1 MEYVAIAE
9 KLTPEEIA
17 TVNARGTN
25 IFRSRINWA
34 STYLVQAKA
43 LARPERGYIEI
54 TDRGRQLLVDYPG
67 GFDEK
72 VLRDFPEWKD
82 AWSGKYSDEYVE
94 RHKEKTITDSSPTE
108 TIENTIDELEE
119 IVANDLVQRVRG
131 MSPKFLELVVLQLL
145 QKMGYGDDSTGIQ
158 HLGGP
163 GDEGVD
169 GVINQDSL
177 GLQRIYVQ
185 AKRYKEGNTIGRP
198 DIQKFVGALTGLGAN
213 GGVFITT
220 SDFSADARDYA
231 DKTLPTTRIVLIDG
245 STLGHLM
252 VRHGIGV
259 QVRRSYQLVDVDEDF
274 FEE

>member
-1 MEYVAIAE
+1 MENVAEAE
-9 KLTPEEIA
+9 NLTPEEIE

-43 LARPERGYIEI
+43 LTRPERGYLEI
-54 TDRGRQLLVDYPG
+54 TDRGRQLLIDHPQ

-72 VLRDFPEWKD
+72 VLKDFPEWKD
-82 AWSGKYSDEYVE
+82 AWSGKYADEYVDRSE
-94 RHKEKTITDSSPTE
+94 EKSISDSSPTE
-108 TIENTIDELEE
+108 TIESTIDELESL
-119 IVANDLVQRVRG
+119 VANDLVQRVRA

-145 QKMGYGDDSTGIQ
+145 QKMGYGDDSSAIQ

-177 GLQRIYVQ
+177 GLQRIYIQ

-220 SDFSADARDYA
+220 SDFSSDARDYA
-231 DKTLPTTRIVLIDG
+231 DKTLPNTRIVLIDG

-259 QVRRSYQLVDVDEDF
+259 QVRRTYQLVDVNEDF
-274 FEE
+274 FDE